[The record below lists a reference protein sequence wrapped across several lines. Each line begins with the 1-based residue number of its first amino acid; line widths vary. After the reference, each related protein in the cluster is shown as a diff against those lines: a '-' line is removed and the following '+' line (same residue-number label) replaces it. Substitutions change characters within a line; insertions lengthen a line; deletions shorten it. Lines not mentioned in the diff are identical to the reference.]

1 MKPLDIA
8 IVGGSLG
15 GLFVAILLRQ
25 DGHRVRVFE
34 RSTHGLE
41 GRGAGLVAQA
51 DVFAMLRAIGGEAAA
66 EVGVVAQERIFF
78 DRSGAI
84 AHRQATP
91 QMQMSWDNLFRVVRG
106 GLGDDAYLQGR
117 TVTNAATRADAAV
130 LTFDDGSTEAA
141 DIIIG
146 ADGIGS
152 IVRRA
157 VVGGAAANLYAG
169 YVAWRGLVPEN
180 TLPAEAAILLDRFAF
195 YIAPQSHALGYSV
208 TGPYGEMARGERR
221 YNWVWYRRV
230 AGDALPGLL
239 TDRSGH
245 THPFSLAPGQTPDAV
260 AAQLRSDAAALLP
273 PAFAAAVAAEP
284 HPFVQAIFDYEAP
297 RMATGRLALLGDAAF
312 VARPH
317 TAMGVAKAAADAMAL
332 RDALRGGSVDAALNG
347 YERARMAEGAAIVAY
362 GRRLGAELG

>member
-15 GLFVAILLRQ
+15 GLFAAILLRQ

-41 GRGAGLVAQA
+41 GRGAGLVAQT

-84 AHRQATP
+84 ADRQATP
-91 QMQMSWDNLFRVVRG
+91 QMQMSWDSLFRVVRG
-106 GLGDDAYLQGR
+106 GLGDDAYFQGR
-117 TVTNAATRADAAV
+117 GVAEAAATADGAV
-130 LTFDDGSTEAA
+130 LTFADGGTATA
-141 DIIIG
+141 DLVIG
-146 ADGIGS
+146 ADGLGS
-152 IVRRA
+152 VLRQA
-157 VVGGAAANLYAG
+157 VVGGPAPNLFAG

-180 TLPAEAAILLDRFAF
+180 RLPAEAAILLDRFAF

-208 TGPYGEMARGERR
+208 TGPHGEMARGERR

-230 AGDALPGLL
+230 ARAALPALF
-239 TDRSGH
+239 TDRRGQ
-245 THPFSLAPGQTPDAV
+245 THPFSLAPGQTPDAL

-273 PAFAAAVAAEP
+273 PAFAAAVHAEP
-284 HPFVQAIFDYEAP
+284 RPFVQAIFDYEAP
-297 RMATGRLALLGDAAF
+297 RMVSGRLVLLGDAAF

-332 RDALRGGSVDAALNG
+332 RDALRGASVDAALNG
-347 YERARMAEGAAIVAY
+347 YQQARMAEGAAIVAY